1 MWPFLWKTL
10 FEWLNLN
17 AEKLAPHWESSNQK
31 GKICLETE
39 HSAENS
45 SAARDMK
52 CGGGEYCEQLVKYLL
67 WFQDR
72 GSGRMPLPTF
82 GRPQP
87 PAAAR
92 KEEFD
97 CKYILHF
104 SRTFCV
110 VFLHGS
116 YLHAGGSDNVTLALI
131 WSSSQGKCVTWLI
144 CREYE
149 EKEVQHLRTIYSA

>member
-1 MWPFLWKTL
+1 MKNTFWMI
-10 FEWLNLN
+10 
-17 AEKLAPHWESSNQK
+17 ESQC
-31 GKICLETE
+31 GKIGPPLRIIQ
-39 HSAENS
+39 SKRENLPRDWTQCRDS

-116 YLHAGGSDNVTLALI
+116 YLHSGGSHNVTLALI